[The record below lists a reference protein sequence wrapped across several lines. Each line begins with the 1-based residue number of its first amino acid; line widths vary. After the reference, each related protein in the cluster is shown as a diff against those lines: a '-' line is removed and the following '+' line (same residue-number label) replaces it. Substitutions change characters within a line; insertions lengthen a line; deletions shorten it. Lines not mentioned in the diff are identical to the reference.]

1 MSSVTGRIKEVKQPR
16 GGYINPK
23 SFTVTQLS
31 TDTLLSDVENI
42 HPSLVGL
49 AVDYLTR
56 FMLGASVEDA
66 FKVSLMGVQ
75 VARRA
80 VLDVLYD
87 TKLDELANITG
98 LDDLSIVKACKLV
111 SFDIWVRNLR
121 GAFTAKLYTDV
132 NPDKATIDNI
142 RVMVERSLE
151 FFKEYGPIKADGFT
165 FGDGYTRTVSTGDGD
180 FLTADTLWDF
190 KVSKNKPTSVNTLQL
205 LMYWIMGQH
214 SGLSIFDG
222 VSFIGIYNPRLNCVY
237 RMDIKDVPEEVI
249 NQVKIDVIGYA
260 DTTV

>member
-31 TDTLLSDVENI
+31 TDSVLNDVENI

-66 FKVSLMGVQ
+66 FKISLMGVQ
-75 VARRA
+75 VARRM
-80 VLDVLYD
+80 VESVLYD
-87 TKLDELANITG
+87 KKLDELANITG

-121 GAFTAKLYTDV
+121 GAFTAKLYTEV
-132 NPDKATIDNI
+132 NPDKATVDNI

-165 FGDGYTRTVSTGDGD
+165 FGDGYTQTVSTGDGD

-190 KVSKNKPTSVNTLQL
+190 KVSKNKPTSAHTLQL
-205 LMYWIMGQH
+205 LMYWIMGQR
-214 SGLSIFDG
+214 SGLSVFEGIT
-222 VSFIGIYNPRLNCVY
+222 SIGIYNPRLHCVY
-237 RMDIKDVPEEVI
+237 KLNMSEVPKEIIKEVE
-249 NQVKIDVIGYA
+249 VEVIGYPGA
-260 DTTV
+260 